1 VPTITKKVRNQIVN
15 GSPGEATE
23 ALIKVL
29 SKPHQDLV
37 ELSQLGKQLMDIGRF
52 DLAGR
57 VFARWSEI
65 EPKNVVPWSNLGGSL
80 ARLKQFDQARTIL
93 DHAINLNPGFL
104 GARINLCSLFQDTGE
119 YQLALDSA
127 LAAVKCDP
135 SSSLAFNNLGSALR
149 ELGMLD
155 EAKHA
160 FETSLMLSKDSYF
173 AKFNLAKIEAD
184 TGNHAKAIP
193 YFEELIAKHEA
204 KNSADVDAMK
214 FALGF
219 EYLKTGRLAEG
230 WKLYESGFSEN
241 LPNTVARHPLRKFV
255 VPKWDGSSLQK
266 GQRLMVWREQGIGDE
281 VMFGACLKLLE
292 STEADVILEVD
303 QRLATALRRSFPK
316 FEVRGQ
322 YFAPEH
328 RLMQTK
334 KDYDYQ
340 ISFGSLCQHFLRS
353 SQDLDKLSPYLHPD
367 EVKKQEFADRLAVYG
382 TIKKVGI
389 CWRSGSLSAKRNSSY
404 THLDDWGKIFSIPGV
419 NFVNLQYG
427 ECEEELKAAEEKFGI
442 KITRWDDVNL
452 KEDLESVFAIIANL
466 DAIVSVGTSVVP
478 FSGALGVP
486 GIAMLRKGWTL
497 LGSTGRYPWFPSITT
512 IVVPVS
518 GYVAQA
524 LPAVPAMLEKIIQ
537 RNA

>member
-1 VPTITKKVRNQIVN
+1 MPAITKKVRNQIVN
-15 GSPGEATE
+15 GSSTEATD
-23 ALIKVL
+23 ALVQVL
-29 SKPHQDLV
+29 SKPRHDLV

-57 VFARWSEI
+57 VFAKWTEI

-80 ARLKQFDQARTIL
+80 ARMKLFDQARTIL
-93 DHAINLNPGFL
+93 DHAIKLNPGYL
-104 GARINLCSLFQDTGE
+104 GARINLCSLFQDTGQF
-119 YQLALDSA
+119 QLALDSA

-184 TGNHAKAIP
+184 TGNHAKAIT
-193 YFEELIAKHEA
+193 YFEELVATHEA

-219 EYLKTGRLAEG
+219 EYLKAGRLAEG
-230 WKLYESGFSEN
+230 WHLYESGFSDK
-241 LPNTVARHPLRKFV
+241 LPDTVARHPLRKFV
-255 VPKWDGSSLQK
+255 VPKWDGSLLQN

-281 VMFGACLKLLE
+281 VMFGSCLKLLE

-303 QRLATALRRSFPK
+303 HRLVAALQRSFPK

-353 SQDLDKLSPYLHPD
+353 AQDLDKLSPYLYPD
-367 EVKKQEFADRLAVYG
+367 QSKKQEFADRLAVYG
-382 TIKKVGI
+382 TTKKVGI

-404 THLDDWGKIFSIPGV
+404 THLDDWEKIFSIPGIT
-419 NFVNLQYG
+419 FVNLQYG
-427 ECEEELKAAEEKFGI
+427 ECEEELRAAEKKFGI

-452 KEDLESVFAIIANL
+452 KDDLESVFAIMSNL
-466 DAIVSVGTSVVP
+466 DAVVSVGTAIIP
-478 FSGALGVP
+478 FAGALGVP
-486 GIAMLRKGWTL
+486 ALAMVLKSWVL
-497 LGSTGRYPWFPSITT
+497 LGSDDSYPWFPSVTP
-512 IVVPVS
+512 IVVPVD

-524 LPAVPAMLEKIIQ
+524 LPAVPGLLEQLIAMG
-537 RNA
+537 N

>member
-1 VPTITKKVRNQIVN
+1 VPIITKKVRHQIVN
-15 GSPGEATE
+15 GSSSEATE
-23 ALIKVL
+23 ALAQVL
-29 SKPHQDLV
+29 NKPRQDLV

-80 ARLKQFDQARTIL
+80 ARMKLFDQAKTIL
-93 DHAINLNPGFL
+93 DHAIQLNPGYL
-104 GARINLCSLFQDTGE
+104 GARINLCSLYQDMGQ

-127 LAAVKCDP
+127 LAAVKCDA

-149 ELGMLD
+149 ELGMLN

-193 YFEELIAKHEA
+193 YFEELITKHEA

-219 EYLKTGRLAEG
+219 EYLKSGRLAEG
-230 WKLYESGFSEN
+230 WNLYDSGLSEN
-241 LPNTVARHPLRKFV
+241 LPNAVARHPLRKFV
-255 VPKWDGSSLQK
+255 VPRWDGSRLEK
-266 GQRLMVWREQGIGDE
+266 GQRLMVWREQGVGDE
-281 VMFGACLKLLE
+281 VMFGGCLKLLE
-292 STEADVILEVD
+292 STGADVIIEVD
-303 QRLATALRRSFPK
+303 NRLVATLQRSFPK

-322 YFAPEH
+322 YFAPDH
-328 RLMQTK
+328 GLMQTK

-340 ISFGSLCQHFLRS
+340 ISFGSLCQYFLKS
-353 SQDLDKLSPYLHPD
+353 TEDLDRLSPYIAPD
-367 EVKKQEFADRLAVYG
+367 EDKKQEFAERLAVYG
-382 TIKKVGI
+382 TSKKVGI

-404 THLDDWGKIFSIPGV
+404 THLDDWEKIFSIPGIT
-419 NFVNLQYG
+419 FVNLQYG
-427 ECEEELKAAEEKFGI
+427 ECEEELKEAEGKFGI
-442 KITRWDDVNL
+442 EIARWNDVNL
-452 KEDLESVFAIIANL
+452 KDDLESVFALMSNL
-466 DAIVSVGTSVVP
+466 DAVVSVGTAVIP
-478 FSGALGVP
+478 FAGALGVP
-486 GIAMLRKGWTL
+486 AIVMLLNSWVL
-497 LGSTGRYPWFPSITT
+497 LGLEDRYPWFPSITP
-512 IVVPVS
+512 IVVPVD

-524 LPAVPAMLEKIIQ
+524 LPAVPGLLEQ
-537 RNA
+537 LMTTNN

>member
-1 VPTITKKVRNQIVN
+1 MPAITKKIRNQIVN
-15 GSPGEATE
+15 GSSTEATE
-23 ALIKVL
+23 ALAQVL
-29 SKPHQDLV
+29 GKPRQDLV
-37 ELSQLGKQLMDIGRF
+37 ELSQLGKELMDIGRF

-80 ARLKQFDQARTIL
+80 ARMKLFDQARAIL
-93 DHAINLNPGFL
+93 DHAISLNPRFL

-127 LAAVKCDP
+127 LEAVKCDP

-160 FETSLMLSKDSYF
+160 FETSLLLSKDSYF

-184 TGNHAKAIP
+184 TGNHTKAIP
-193 YFEELIAKHEA
+193 YFEELISTLEA
-204 KNSADVDAMK
+204 KKNADVDAAR

-219 EYLKTGRLAEG
+219 EYLKTGRLEEG
-230 WKLYESGFSEN
+230 WRLYEYGFSEN
-241 LPNTVARHPLRKFV
+241 LPNTVARHPLRKFI
-255 VPKWDGSSLQK
+255 VPTWDGSPLQK

-281 VMFGACLKLLE
+281 VMFGTCLKFLE
-292 STEADVILEVD
+292 STQADVILEVD
-303 QRLATALRRSFPK
+303 HRLVTTLQRSFPN
-316 FEVRGQ
+316 FEVRTQ
-322 YFAPEH
+322 YFTPEH

-340 ISFGSLCQHFLRS
+340 ISLGSLCQYFLRS
-353 SQDLDKLSPYLHPD
+353 SQNFENLSSYLVPD
-367 EVKKQEFADRLAVYG
+367 PFKKQEFAERLALYG
-382 TIKKVGI
+382 GTKKIGI

-404 THLDDWGKIFSIPGV
+404 THLDDWGKIFSISGV
-419 NFVNLQYG
+419 TFVNLQYG
-427 ECEEELKAAEEKFGI
+427 ECEDELKAAEEKFGI
-442 KITRWDDVNL
+442 KIARWGGVNL
-452 KEDLESVFAIIANL
+452 KDDLESVFALMSNL
-466 DAIVSVGTSVVP
+466 DGVVSVGTAVIP

-486 GIAMLRKGWTL
+486 AIAMILKSWVL
-497 LGSTGRYPWFPSITT
+497 LGMDNRYPWFPSITP
-512 IVVPVS
+512 IIVPVD

-524 LPAVPAMLEKIIQ
+524 LPAVPDLLDELVSL
-537 RNA
+537 NN